1 RALVHGLMRSVA
13 VTLVLLVVLAGCVG
27 PPQGG
32 EIVIPAPTGEPA
44 PPSGAPPE
52 ADPAAELERV
62 MELRS
67 DWGLRSDEEW
77 IRQVTQDPGAVM
89 SELGIPVT
97 PEEAAELQEM
107 RRDEPRTRLIMY
119 GAREHEQF
127 GGLWVNDAGFDVV
140 MLFTADL
147 DRHRQ
152 AVAALA
158 PQMRVDIRPARFSEA
173 ELRALQR
180 DLIEDL
186 LAIQGMEFL
195 SLGLDTI
202 NNVLHL
208 EAKSN
213 DPTLA
218 EHLEA
223 QYGGRLTAT
232 IHPLPGAWANVG
244 AGDGWRLLADGR
256 TSGAEAYRVRAAT
269 DAGEWE
275 QMWADLDPVNPAPA
289 ADLETEIVVSFGHGV
304 GSSCP
309 ELRLDDVVID
319 QRAAIVHSL
328 VSDPLEPRG
337 CTADLAGA
345 VYFVVALERAALPES
360 PFTLQ
365 LAQRD
370 LGTDEDRLTI
380 DLRP

>member
-1 RALVHGLMRSVA
+1 MRSIA
-13 VTLVLLVVLAGCVG
+13 VTLVLLVVLAGCVD
-27 PPQGG
+27 PPQSG
-32 EIVIPAPTGEPA
+32 EISIPAPSGEPA
-44 PPSGAPPE
+44 PPSDVPPE
-52 ADPAAELERV
+52 PDPAAELERV

-77 IRQVTQDPGAVM
+77 LRQVAQDPDAVT
-89 SELGIPVT
+89 SELGVPVT
-97 PEEAAELQEM
+97 PEEAAELQQM
-107 RRDEPRTRLIMY
+107 LLDEPRTRLIMY

-147 DRHRQ
+147 ERHRR
-152 AVAALA
+152 AVAALT

-173 ELRALQR
+173 ELRTLQR
-180 DLIEDL
+180 DLVDEL
-186 LAIQGMEFL
+186 FGVEGMEFL
-195 SLGLDTI
+195 SLGLDTK

-213 DPTLA
+213 DPTL
-218 EHLEA
+218 EERLEA

-232 IHPLPGAWANVG
+232 IHPPPGAWANVA
-244 AGDGWRLLADGR
+244 AGDGWRLLAHGR

-275 QMWADLDPVNPAPA
+275 QMWAALDPVNPAPV
-289 ADLETEIVVSFGHGV
+289 ADLESEIVVSFGHGV
-304 GSSCP
+304 GGSCP
-309 ELRLDDVVID
+309 ELRLDDVVIE
-319 QRAAIVHSL
+319 QRAGIVHS
-328 VSDPLEPRG
+328 VASDPLEPRG
-337 CTADLAGA
+337 CAGDLAGA

-365 LAQRD
+365 LAERD
-370 LGTDEDRLTI
+370 FGPAEDRLTI